1 MSLPPDL
8 KAKVRGAV
16 FSRPSPARSS
26 ARARVRGIAL
36 ASVAIAAVLF
46 FAAGG
51 ISHGAGRTTGVA
63 LVSIGGWAIIA
74 ALSMWAANR
83 RGASATG
90 PSRAWLLAVAIGTP
104 ALLFAL
110 MLAIVLVAPAAGELH
125 LERLGFDCFS
135 LTLAATLFPFVSLL
149 LLRRG
154 SDPVHP
160 AAAAAALGASA
171 TAAGGVMV
179 EVWCPVLIWRH
190 VALGHVLPIVVLA
203 LLGAFAG
210 GSVLRLRWRAHVA
223 SVTNRRRDDQS
234 PPEARPE

>member
-1 MSLPPDL
+1 MSLPAGL

-16 FSRPSPARSS
+16 EARPSPTRST
-26 ARARVRGIAL
+26 ARARVRTIAL

-46 FAAGG
+46 FGTGG
-51 ISHGAGRTTGVA
+51 ISHGSGRTTGVA
-63 LVSIGGWAIIA
+63 AASIGGWAAVA
-74 ALSMWAANR
+74 AWSIWAANR

-110 MLAIVLVAPAAGELH
+110 MRAIALAAPAANELH
-125 LERLGFDCFS
+125 LERLGLDCFS
-135 LTLAATLFPFVSLL
+135 LTLAATLFPFVGLL

-160 AAAAAALGASA
+160 AAAAAALGAA
-171 TAAGGVMV
+171 TTAAGGVMV
-179 EVWCPVLIWRH
+179 ELWCPVVAWKH

-203 LLGAFAG
+203 LGGALLGG
-210 GSVLRLRWRAHVA
+210 QVLRLRWRAHVA
-223 SVTNRRRDDQS
+223 AVAASRSASSRS
-234 PPEARPE
+234 GE